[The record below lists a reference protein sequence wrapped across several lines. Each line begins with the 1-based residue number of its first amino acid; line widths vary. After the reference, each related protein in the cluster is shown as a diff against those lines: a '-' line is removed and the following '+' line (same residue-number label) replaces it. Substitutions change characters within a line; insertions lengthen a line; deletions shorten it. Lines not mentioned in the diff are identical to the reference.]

1 MDMNR
6 LRRRL
11 IDPDRAYEG
20 PRVAEY
26 AIILFV
32 IAVVAFGALFL
43 TSGQTS
49 RILSTVSGSV

>member
-1 MDMNR
+1 MNQ

-11 IDPDRAYEG
+11 TDPDRAGQG

-32 IAVVAFGALFL
+32 FAIIAFVALAL
-43 TSGQTS
+43 TGGQTTM
-49 RILSTVSGSV
+49 ILSTVSGSV

>member
-1 MDMNR
+1 MNR

-11 IDPDRAYEG
+11 IDPDRAAEG

-32 IAVVAFGALFL
+32 FGIIAFVALVL
-43 TSGQTS
+43 TSGQTTK
-49 RILSTVSGSV
+49 ILSTVGGSV

>member
-1 MDMNR
+1 MNR

-20 PRVAEY
+20 PRAAEY

>member
-1 MDMNR
+1 MNR

-11 IDPDRAYEG
+11 IDPDRANEG
-20 PRVAEY
+20 PRAAEY

-32 IAVVAFGALFL
+32 FGIIAFVALFL

>member
-1 MDMNR
+1 MDMNP

-11 IDPDRAYEG
+11 IDPDRPGEG

-32 IAVVAFGALFL
+32 FAVIAFVALIL
-43 TSGQTS
+43 TGSQTTM
-49 RILSTVSGSV
+49 ILSTVSGSV